1 MNIDSCGKVN
11 KICFHCPV
19 VIMASYMCLKHSTSE
34 LLLFSFGSAKG
45 YIIIL
50 KTQNGER
57 KLSDLSVGRLEF
69 NTVSLTLPRAYTTFL
84 S

>member
-19 VIMASYMCLKHSTSE
+19 VMMASYMCLKHSTSE
-34 LLLFSFGSAKG
+34 LCFSFGSAKG

-50 KTQNGER
+50 KMQNGER
-57 KLSDLSVGRLEF
+57 KLSDLSMI
-69 NTVSLTLPRAYTTFL
+69 T
-84 S
+84 